1 VTEVFLKKTIALL
14 LMALLVLL
22 AGCNTMRGL
31 GKDIEQVGDKIQKK
45 AQ

>member
-1 VTEVFLKKTIALL
+1 MELENAINDELRLL
-14 LMALLVLL
+14 LLVAL

>member
-1 VTEVFLKKTIALL
+1 MRKWITLALVASL
-14 LMALLVLL
+14 ISLT
-22 AGCNTMRGL
+22 GCNTMRGL

>member
-1 VTEVFLKKTIALL
+1 MQKTAALL
-14 LMALLVLL
+14 LTLLLVVL